1 MSEPALAINL
11 ATTEMAAPDELQL
24 LPQISATAD
33 VSAQDLWTDDV
44 KADSDGNTIS
54 TLEPHKWSRLH
65 KVNKFTVSLMPLHPS
80 YSSLVPR

>member
-33 VSAQDLWTDDV
+33 VCASDPIDLWLEQTQDAQGGGV
-44 KADSDGNTIS
+44 KLVQS
-54 TLEPHKWSRLH
+54 K
-65 KVNKFTVSLMPLHPS
+65 K
-80 YSSLVPR
+80 SLVAFLAAHEN